1 MEERNMEMKKY
12 SHYDSRVVWEVI
24 VDELNE
30 GELEKLEIID
40 SYDGSRTP
48 YKIFIIRKTYKKGSL
63 GEKYGANT
71 IYKFETD
78 YDLAMYAVCDAL
90 SYLDRVEKEITLK
103 VKIDK
108 KQISEKPHKFLCCTT
123 YSLEVK

>member
-1 MEERNMEMKKY
+1 MEMKKY
-12 SHYDSRVVWEVI
+12 SHYDAQDVWEVI
-24 VDELNE
+24 VDELNG

-48 YKIFIIRKTYKKGSL
+48 YYIFIIRKTYNKGSL

-78 YDLAMYAVCDAL
+78 HNLARYAVCDAL

-108 KQISEKPHKFLCCTT
+108 KQISKKTSKFLCCKTT

>member
-12 SHYDSRVVWEVI
+12 SHYDAEDVWKVI
-24 VDELNE
+24 VYELND

-48 YKIFIIRKTYKKGSL
+48 YHIFIIRKTYKKGSL
-63 GEKYGANT
+63 GEKYGADT
-71 IYKFETD
+71 IYKYETD
-78 YDLAMYAVCDAL
+78 YSLAKYAVCDAL

-103 VKIDK
+103 VKTDE
-108 KQISEKPHKFLCCTT
+108 KQTSQKPRRFSCCTS